1 MNWKP
6 ERAWFLLLEVGRFNL
21 YCTHL
26 YGFKGFKPKTTE
38 AHWRRLFILILNSSS
53 KNSMLFRTQPWR
65 RFCNN
70 WYWSFIFEFKISSKR
85 ISQLTC
91 LSDFN
96 FWFFFFDFQII
107 YSLSRNQIKWACWLP
122 SDYETKSSN
131 GCRHSWNY
139 FAEILGK
146 PNSEKNEA
154 PFKVRLEYLNN
165 LTASW
170 FPTCLKLSQLPFQI
184 LSSILSAFQ

>member
-53 KNSMLFRTQPWR
+53 KNSMLFRRQPWR
-65 RFCNN
+65 RFDTDRLYLKLKFLQKEFHS
-70 WYWSFIFEFKISSKR
+70 WLVYLISIF
-85 ISQLTC
+85 
-91 LSDFN
+91 DFS
-96 FWFFFFDFQII
+96 FDFQII

-154 PFKVRLEYLNN
+154 PFKVRSEYLNN

>member
-53 KNSMLFRTQPWR
+53 KNSMLFRRQPWR

-70 WYWSFIFEFKISSKR
+70 WYWSFIFEVKISSKR

-96 FWFFFFDFQII
+96 FWFFFRLSNYLFIVAQSDKMSVLTPFWLWNEKFQWM
-107 YSLSRNQIKWACWLP
+107 SSFLKLLCRN
-122 SDYETKSSN
+122 
-131 GCRHSWNY
+131 
-139 FAEILGK
+139 LGK
-146 PNSEKNEA
+146 TKFREE
-154 PFKVRLEYLNN
+154 R
-165 LTASW
+165 
-170 FPTCLKLSQLPFQI
+170 
-184 LSSILSAFQ
+184 SSI